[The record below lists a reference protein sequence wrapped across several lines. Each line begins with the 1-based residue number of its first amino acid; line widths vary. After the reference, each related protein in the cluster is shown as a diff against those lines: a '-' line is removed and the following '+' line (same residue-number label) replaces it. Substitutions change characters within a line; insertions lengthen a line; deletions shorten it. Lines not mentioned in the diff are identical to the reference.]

1 LVNATVISTDTKD
14 NNPQTAAFVGCVTSG
29 KLTLESSL
37 ALGEVK
43 APAANTLGF
52 VVGYSA
58 TSVKVK
64 DVFYANERINTTGGT
79 INGPDLTYD
88 TDGDMPLRKTI
99 TELKSGD
106 VLFDASEEW
115 SYEKNKLPSLK

>member
-1 LVNATVISTDTKD
+1 VNATVASTDTKD

-29 KLTLESSL
+29 KLTIECSL

-43 APAANTLGF
+43 APASNSLGF

-64 DVFYANERINTTGGT
+64 EVFYANNRIHTAGGT
-79 INGPDLTYD
+79 INGPDIEYD
-88 TDGDMPLRKTI
+88 S
-99 TELKSGD
+99 SGD
-106 VLFDASEEW
+106 VPTLKTIADLKKGNTLFSNSDAW
-115 SYEKNKLPSLK
+115 VYEANKLPSLK